1 MRIIS
6 LELSGSYKG
15 LKDQFF
21 DFSYAQ
27 DNIFALIG
35 LNGSGKSQLLELIGE
50 TFAYLERW
58 QRAEF
63 KTKTSL
69 GFGVTVHYQWDLRHD
84 NDALLYPDMLI
95 TRDGIV
101 ELKVTI
107 ELNGDVVLKI
117 RNTEEWHTLE
127 AGEHQFPIPVVVG
140 YASGLNE
147 NLQRSFMK
155 NAVQHFEV
163 RRVSAQRH
171 KRLSQKID
179 QEQQAVI
186 NHQYIKKYPHIFS
199 QLSEEGFV
207 QDGYLE
213 LREVNSFAS
222 NFNYLDYDNVGLLV
236 LSLSVLPTETILQ
249 LFDEITYKQP
259 VKAVLHYDFRSGIIE
274 DDAIRDVKML
284 IRIAGS
290 DQVKPT
296 GGRTTDKQYELYE
309 LDYLSGEITLELSD
323 ETVLNRLRE
332 DNYYDSFA
340 LFKRLNNIQQIGIK
354 NWARTS
360 RLKLMIDDFI
370 GTVKKPLQS
379 RLPLSVVELLMANEK
394 GDTVKFDDLSDGE
407 AQLIQVIAATRI
419 FSQVQALFLFDEPET
434 HLNPSWRTYFHQRLT
449 KAFTPEN
456 ERKGQ
461 SQFFLSTHSP
471 FMISSLKRENVF
483 FFERNDMGCISM
495 EPVSSQTYG
504 TSFDILVKN
513 HYGLRSLI
521 SQTVVEDVKHRLPE
535 GNDPEAIIA
544 ARCWIEENL
553 GESMEKAYLL
563 RKLES

>member
-1 MRIIS
+1 MQLIS
-6 LELSGSYKG
+6 LDLSGSYKG
-15 LKDQFF
+15 LKDEFF

-50 TFAYLERW
+50 TFSYLERW
-58 QRAEF
+58 QRADF
-63 KTKTSL
+63 KNKTSL
-69 GFGVTVHYQWDLRHD
+69 GFSVAVHYQWDLR
-84 NDALLYPDMLI
+84 NDSDVLSYPDELI
-95 TRDGIV
+95 NHGESI

-107 ELNGDVVLKI
+107 ELNGDVVLNV
-117 RNTEEWHTLE
+117 RGTDVWHVIQL
-127 AGEHQFPIPVVVG
+127 GERQFPIPLVVG

-155 NAVQHFEV
+155 NALQYFEV
-163 RRVSAQRH
+163 RRISSQRH
-171 KRLSQKID
+171 KMLSREIND
-179 QEQQAVI
+179 EQLAEI
-186 NHQYIKKYPHIFS
+186 NKNYLKKYPHIFS
-199 QLSEEGFV
+199 PLSDGHFV
-207 QDGYLE
+207 PNYHLD
-213 LREVNSFAS
+213 LREVNPASS
-222 NFNYLDYDNVGLLV
+222 NFNYLDYDNVGLLI
-236 LSLSVLPTETILQ
+236 LSLSILPTETVFQ
-249 LFDEITYKQP
+249 LLDEITYKHP

-290 DQVKPT
+290 DQVRPT
-296 GGRTTDKQYELYE
+296 GGRTTDNQYELYE
-309 LDYLSGEITLELSD
+309 LEYLSGEITLELSD
-323 ETVLNRLRE
+323 EAVLNRLRE

-340 LFKRLNNIQQIGIK
+340 LFKRLNNIQQLGIK
-354 NWARTS
+354 NWDRTS
-360 RLKLMIDDFI
+360 RLKLMRDNFL

-379 RLPLSVVELLMANEK
+379 RLPLSVVELLMANEQ

>member
-1 MRIIS
+1 MRLIS
-6 LELSGSYKG
+6 LDLRGSYKG

-50 TFAYLERW
+50 TFSYLERW

-63 KTKTSL
+63 KNKTSL
-69 GFGVTVHYQWDLRHD
+69 GFSVAVHYQWDLR
-84 NDALLYPDMLI
+84 NDSDVLSYPDELI
-95 TRDGIV
+95 NHGESID
-101 ELKVTI
+101 LKVTI
-107 ELNGDVVLKI
+107 ELNGDVVLNVRGTDK
-117 RNTEEWHTLE
+117 WHVIQL
-127 AGEHQFPIPVVVG
+127 GERQFPIPLVVG

-155 NAVQHFEV
+155 NAVQYFEV
-163 RRVSAQRH
+163 RRISSQRH
-171 KRLSQKID
+171 KMLSREINDEQLAKI
-179 QEQQAVI
+179 
-186 NHQYIKKYPHIFS
+186 NKNYLKKYPHIFS
-199 QLSEEGFV
+199 PLSEGDFV
-207 QDGYLE
+207 PNYHLD
-213 LREVNSFAS
+213 LREVNPASS
-222 NFNYLDYDNVGLLV
+222 NFNYLDYDNVGLLI
-236 LSLSVLPTETILQ
+236 LSLSILPTETVFQ
-249 LFDEITYKQP
+249 LLDEITYKHP

-290 DQVKPT
+290 DQVRPT
-296 GGRTTDKQYELYE
+296 GGRTTDNQYELYE
-309 LDYLSGEITLELSD
+309 LEYLSGEITLELSD

-332 DNYYDSFA
+332 DNYHDSFA
-340 LFKRLNNIQQIGIK
+340 LFKRLNNIQQLGIK

-419 FSQVQALFLFDEPET
+419 FSQTQAIFLFDEPET

-456 ERKGQ
+456 ESKGQ

-483 FFERNDMGCISM
+483 FFERNEMGYISM

-535 GNDPEAIIA
+535 GNDPEAIID
-544 ARCWIEENL
+544 ARRWIEENL

>member
-1 MRIIS
+1 MRLLS
-6 LELSGSYKG
+6 LNLSGGYKG

-58 QRAEF
+58 QRVEF

-69 GFGVTVHYQWDLRHD
+69 GFSVTVHYQWDLKND
-84 NDALLYPDMLI
+84 SDALSYPDELI
-95 TRDGIV
+95 IHGNSI

-107 ELNGDVVLKI
+107 ELDGDVVLNV
-117 RNTEEWHTLE
+117 RGTDEWHVIE
-127 AGEHQFPIPVVVG
+127 HGERQFPIPLVVG

-155 NAVQHFEV
+155 NAVQYFEV
-163 RRVSAQRH
+163 RRISSQRH
-171 KRLSQKID
+171 KRLSRENND
-179 QEQQAVI
+179 EQLAEI
-186 NHQYIKKYPHIFS
+186 NGNYLKKYPYIFS
-199 QLSEEGFV
+199 PLSEDDFV
-207 QDGYLE
+207 PNYHQD
-213 LREVNSFAS
+213 LREVNPASS
-222 NFNYLDYDNVGLLV
+222 NFNYLDYDNVGLLI
-236 LSLSVLPTETILQ
+236 LSLSVLPTETVFKL
-249 LFDEITYKQP
+249 LDEITYKHP

-290 DQVKPT
+290 DQVRPT
-296 GGRTTDKQYELYE
+296 GGRTTDNQYELYE
-309 LDYLSGEITLELSD
+309 LEYLSGEIILELSD
-323 ETVLNRLRE
+323 EAVLNRLRE

-340 LFKRLNNIQQIGIK
+340 LFKRLNKIQQLGIK

-360 RLKLMIDDFI
+360 RLKLMKDNFI

-379 RLPLSVVELLMANEK
+379 RLPLSVVELLMANEQ

-419 FSQVQALFLFDEPET
+419 FSQAQALFLFDEPET
-434 HLNPSWRTYFHQRLT
+434 HLNPSWRTYFHQRLIE
-449 KAFTPEN
+449 AFTPES
-456 ERKGQ
+456 EREGQ

-483 FFERNDMGCISM
+483 FFERNDVGCINM

-504 TSFDILVKN
+504 TSFDILIKN

-521 SQTVVEDVKHRLPE
+521 SQTVVEDVKNRLPE
-535 GNDPEAIIA
+535 DNDPEAVIV
-544 ARCWIEENL
+544 ARHWIEENL

-563 RKLES
+563 RKLEN